1 MTVFDPNT
9 EQITIAPMM
18 ASTSLPVID
27 FGEYGLEQDSSLVS
41 DSDLES
47 LAAQLI
53 ATLQRDGFVYLTNH
67 GIADESVGSLNKL

>member
-1 MTVFDPNT
+1 MTAFDPNT

-18 ASTSLPVID
+18 AGLSLPVID

-47 LAAQLI
+47 LAAHLI
-53 ATLQRDGFVYLTNH
+53 ATLQKDGFVYLTNH
-67 GIADESVGSLNKL
+67 GIADELVGILI